1 MSATPAEL
9 PGVSYVVPVL
19 NEESTIG
26 LTVDSIL
33 AQDYAGPRDIA
44 LVHGPSRDGTAAALA
59 RIVAA
64 HPGIV
69 VVDNPRGRTPVAMNL
84 GFAAT
89 RHPIVIRVD
98 GHAVLPQAY
107 TSTLVHALDAHGAV
121 NVGGVMSAQG
131 GTTIQ
136 RVVAWAYNSR
146 VGLGGGVHHRA
157 GEPGP
162 AETAYLGVF
171 RREAVE
177 AVGGFD
183 EQMARAQD
191 WELNSRLRKA
201 GGLIWFEP
209 SVEVVYYPRASFGA
223 LARQFWS
230 SGRWRAT
237 LMREDFAGSPLRYL
251 APPALVLALLL
262 SAAALMAAIV
272 ATGTWSVVLA
282 VAGAVVPTIYALA
295 VIGAAVTARGLS
307 WRERVLVLAV
317 LPVIHVWW
325 GAGCLTGLFGKRA
338 ARAPRRQSTEA
349 K

>member
-1 MSATPAEL
+1 MTGEPDGL
-9 PGVSYVVPVL
+9 TGVSYVVPVL

-26 LTVDSIL
+26 LTVESIL
-33 AQDYAGPRDIA
+33 AQDYAGPSDIA

-59 RIVAA
+59 RIVDA
-64 HPGIV
+64 HPGVV

-98 GHAVLPQAY
+98 GHAVLPPAY
-107 TSTLVHALDAHGAV
+107 TSTLVRALDTHGAV

-131 GTTIQ
+131 GTTFQ

-146 VGLGGGVHHRA
+146 VGLGGGVHHRT
-157 GEPGP
+157 GDPGP

-183 EQMARAQD
+183 EHMARAQD

-237 LMREDFAGSPLRYL
+237 LMREDFSGSPPRYL
-251 APPALVLALLL
+251 APPALVLALAL
-262 SAAALMAAIV
+262 SAAALVAALV
-272 ATGTWSVVLA
+272 ASGTSAVVLGVGGALVPAAYA
-282 VAGAVVPTIYALA
+282 VAVV
-295 VIGAAVTARGLS
+295 GAAATARGLS
-307 WRERVLVLAV
+307 WRERLLVPAV
-317 LPVIHVWW
+317 LPAIHVCW
-325 GAGCLTGLFGKRA
+325 GAGCLTGLLGVRA
-338 ARAPRRQSTEA
+338 ARAARRQSTEA